1 MRIVDCAVRHTCV
14 EDTLETHFMEIS
26 FLSERTPRVAL
37 LSLLALGATTEA
49 SACPCGCVKICVD
62 NLADRPAISATS
74 PFVLDVRFD
83 AIDQNERNDA
93 AHAHWYGSHFLTTTT
108 VETQLGGQTW
118 TLSVPRVERHLYT
131 DKTALGATNYN
142 QTVVGLGD
150 ITIGTRFAWSGFT
163 VNAGVKLPTGKDDIV
178 FADPDGGLSRRYLQP
193 GTGSTDLLAGIRKD
207 FGAADSA
214 WSEFVQL
221 QAQGSVAS
229 DVNFRPG
236 TTISLGAGVRYKLT
250 DNLAASLQA
259 SLLRQFRDKN
269 TMRLDPSTQR
279 QVAAPTKS
287 VYDEDLESGGLTTS
301 AAAGLSYKLSASTSA
316 YLFYSQPIVTRNYVA
331 KSASSLVNPVHATA
345 IWSLGLSH
353 SF

>member
-1 MRIVDCAVRHTCV
+1 MKP
-14 EDTLETHFMEIS
+14 S
-26 FLSERTPRVAL
+26 FLAARTTRAAL
-37 LSLLALGATTEA
+37 FSLLALGAYTEA
-49 SACPCGCVKICVD
+49 QACPCGCVKICVD
-62 NLADRPAISATS
+62 NLADRPAVSAAA

-93 AHAHWYGSHFLTTTT
+93 AHAHWYGSHFLTTAT

-118 TLSVPRVERHLYT
+118 FLSVPRVERHLHT
-131 DKTALGATNYN
+131 DKTALGATNYD

-150 ITIGTRFAWSGFT
+150 ITVGTRFDWRGFT

-193 GTGSTDLLAGIRKD
+193 GTGSTDVLAGIRKD
-207 FGAADSA
+207 FGAAGSA

-221 QAQGSVAS
+221 QAEGSVAS
-229 DVNFRPG
+229 DANFRPG
-236 TTISLGAGVRYKLT
+236 TTMSLGAGVRYKLT
-250 DNLAASLQA
+250 DNFAASLQG
-259 SLLRQFRDKN
+259 SLMRQFRDKN
-269 TMRLDPSTQR
+269 TMRLDPTTQR

-301 AAAGLSYKLSASTSA
+301 VAAGLSYKFGAATSA

-331 KSASSLVNPVHATA
+331 KSATSLVNPVHATA

>member
-1 MRIVDCAVRHTCV
+1 MKT
-14 EDTLETHFMEIS
+14 F
-26 FLSERTPRVAL
+26 FLSERTTRVAL
-37 LSLLALGATTEA
+37 LSLLALGAYTEA
-49 SACPCGCVKICVD
+49 QACPCGCVKICVD
-62 NLADRPAISATS
+62 SLADRPAVTPAS

-93 AHAHWYGSHFLTTTT
+93 AHAHWYGSHFLTTATI
-108 VETQLGGQTW
+108 ETQIVGQTW
-118 TLSVPRVERHLYT
+118 FLSIPRVERHLHT
-131 DKTALGATNYN
+131 DKTAVGATNYA

-150 ITIGTRFAWSGFT
+150 VSLGTRFVWNGFT
-163 VNAGVKLPTGKDDIV
+163 VNAGVKLPTGRDEIV

-193 GTGSTDLLAGIRKD
+193 GTGSTDLLAGVRKD
-207 FGAADSA
+207 FGASDSA

-236 TTISLGAGVRYKLT
+236 TTLSLSAGVRYKLT
-250 DNLAASLQA
+250 DSLAASLQG

-269 TMRLDPSTQR
+269 TMRLDPTTPLQAVDRS
-279 QVAAPTKS
+279 KS

-301 AAAGLSYKLSASTSA
+301 LAAGLSYKISGATSA
-316 YLFYSQPIVTRNYVA
+316 YLFYSQPIETRNYVA
-331 KSASSLVNPVHATA
+331 KSATSLVNPVHATA
-345 IWSLGLSH
+345 IWSFGLTH

>member
-1 MRIVDCAVRHTCV
+1 MKT
-14 EDTLETHFMEIS
+14 S
-26 FLSERTPRVAL
+26 FLSERTKRVAL
-37 LSLLALGATTEA
+37 LSLLALGAYTEA
-49 SACPCGCVKICVD
+49 QACPCGCVKVCVD
-62 NLADRPAISATS
+62 NLADRSAATQAS

-93 AHAHWYGSHFLTTTT
+93 AHAHWYGSHFLTTAT

-118 TLSVPRVERHLYT
+118 YLSVPRVERHLHT
-131 DKTALGATNYN
+131 DKTAVGATNYD

-150 ITIGTRFAWSGFT
+150 ITLGTRFDWRGFT

-193 GTGSTDLLAGIRKD
+193 GTGSTDVLAGIRKD

-221 QAQGSVAS
+221 QAEGAVAS

-250 DNLAASLQA
+250 DKLAASLQG
-259 SLLRQFRDKN
+259 SLMRQFRDKN
-269 TMRLDPSTQR
+269 TMRLDPTTQR
-279 QVAAPTKS
+279 QVASPTKS

-301 AAAGLSYKLSASTSA
+301 VAAGLSYKFGAATSA
-316 YLFYSQPIVTRNYVA
+316 YLFYSQPVVTRSYVA
-331 KSASSLVNPVHATA
+331 KSGTSLVNPVHATA

>member
-1 MRIVDCAVRHTCV
+1 MKT
-14 EDTLETHFMEIS
+14 F
-26 FLSERTPRVAL
+26 FLSERTTRVAL
-37 LSLLALGATTEA
+37 LSLLALGAYTEA
-49 SACPCGCVKICVD
+49 QACPCGCVKICVD
-62 NLADRPAISATS
+62 SLADRPAVTPAS

-93 AHAHWYGSHFLTTTT
+93 AHAHWYGSHFLTTATI
-108 VETQLGGQTW
+108 ETQIVGQTW
-118 TLSVPRVERHLYT
+118 FLSIPRVERHLHT
-131 DKTALGATNYN
+131 DKTAVGATNYA

-150 ITIGTRFAWSGFT
+150 VTLGTRFVWNGFT
-163 VNAGVKLPTGKDDIV
+163 VNAGVKLPTGRDEIV

-207 FGAADSA
+207 FGASDSA

-221 QAQGSVAS
+221 QAEGAVAS

-236 TTISLGAGVRYKLT
+236 TTLSLSAGVRYKLT
-250 DNLAASLQA
+250 EKLAASLQG

-269 TMRLDPSTQR
+269 TMRLDPTTPR
-279 QVAAPTKS
+279 QAVVTSKS

-301 AAAGLSYKLSASTSA
+301 LAAGVSYKISGATSA
-316 YLFYSQPIVTRNYVA
+316 YLFYSQPVETRNYVA
-331 KSASSLVNPVHATA
+331 KSATSLVNPVHATA